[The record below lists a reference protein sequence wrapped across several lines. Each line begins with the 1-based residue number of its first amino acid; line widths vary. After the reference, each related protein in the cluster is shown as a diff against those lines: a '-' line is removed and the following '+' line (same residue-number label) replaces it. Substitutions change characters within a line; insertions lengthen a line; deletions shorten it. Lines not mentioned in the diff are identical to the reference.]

1 MDADIPVRGRHRG
14 RVVVMNHADHEP
26 GTIDDCPDCRALA
39 LEPGWY
45 KVMRE
50 DRVVARP
57 DQVLVP
63 EVGESEIDVVVVEVP
78 TRPDIEVPD
87 LERADV
93 EG

>member
-1 MDADIPVRGRHRG
+1 
-14 RVVVMNHADHEP
+14 MNHAEHEP
-26 GTIDDCPDCRALA
+26 GTIDECPDCRGVA

-63 EVGESEIDVVVVEVP
+63 EVGEPAIDVVVVEVP

-87 LERADV
+87 LQRADAEA